1 MGGLLSRVPRRRVE
15 EVLASPVNYALAMLS
30 EKRTLT
36 AVEEAALL
44 QQGPTFIREKQ
55 IGFVVVDRT
64 RASPAFEALVVKAFQ
79 LRHVETNNTLVL
91 YSAEGE

>member
-15 EVLASPVNYALAMLS
+15 EVLASPVNRALAVLS

-36 AVEEAALL
+36 ADEEAALL
-44 QQGPTFIREKQ
+44 QQAPTFIRENR

-64 RASPAFEALVVKAFQ
+64 RTSPTFEALVVKAFG
-79 LRHVETNNTLVL
+79 LRQIETNDPYVL
-91 YSAEGE
+91 YSSE